1 MASSLSA
8 TSECNAELAA
18 LVRHIAEHF
27 GAHVATL
34 YRYDPDHDVF
44 FSPVGVGL
52 RDPGTFEQG
61 KPRSDRIAG
70 KVVKRRK
77 PIIAEDARG
86 HEDMRGPF
94 THRERIASAAGF
106 PLMFQD
112 RPVGVFF
119 LSYRSPHTFTTEE
132 VAEIEASLVEV
143 TVAMGNMAAEF
154 PAGEAISV
162 AERQLRLILES
173 ACTSTGAS
181 FGLFRLDRD
190 AARLVI
196 RSATGLR
203 QAFIR
208 SAAVALNTD
217 NVFARAFHT
226 DTPVFVEDLA
236 DAGSFPFPEE
246 RDFEEWHS
254 LLVAPVRVSGRPAAV
269 LAAFS
274 SASGGFK
281 PSERRLVTEM
291 AMQMGSVLT
300 GERQNRVVSDL
311 QEISTALVAKGLAL
325 RDVLELIAQRA
336 QYTFDAPI
344 VTLYPYDEEYH
355 EFDVPIALG
364 IKRPFWAHP
373 TPSEDGL
380 AAQIARTKREW
391 ICPDVE
397 EDPGVA
403 GRRFIVV
410 HEVRSSAGFPL
421 RIADEVVAV
430 MFVNYRAPYAFT
442 SDDRSLMALFG
453 SHAALAIKQA
463 RLLQAEQRRATMA
476 EIART
481 FTDSF
486 NRERVLQAVVD
497 GAVTLTDANSCSL
510 WLDDPK
516 SGGFALEARS
526 PALRNPGQ
534 DTPRHERG
542 LSRQI
547 VDTGTPVLIPDALS
561 DTRVRQ
567 SVKDEGTRS
576 ILGVPVR
583 IWGRPVGALYL
594 NSPRENHFRKRDVG
608 LLTSLADYGAIAL
621 ERMPRRLSEAA
632 ENVNKATGEI
642 LWLDERIEALLNEIV
657 NGLGFEFAAVQLIN
671 AERQEI
677 ETVSGFNTPWSGEA
691 RHRLDSRDIQAD
703 VLRSGETL
711 IIAGWDDRFDRKI
724 YDAYGHSDLVRV
736 FTPLRADGH
745 FVGTVEAGYHMS
757 AHPDI
762 TLEERDALCQAVARH
777 AETIHCATLQHVL
790 GVIIDNAVRMV
801 RADSGSIHLRYDED
815 RGRFDYEALAGARI
829 DQAFLDAFPP
839 RSSTGL
845 GWRVLQDGKPAWE
858 DDPQQLAA
866 ANPGIYA
873 PQALWAK
880 DPIRYPQGQGVRAIA
895 CLPLALPDSP
905 YKGLFYVHFWSPHK
919 FGQDEIEALELLAR
933 QVSVGIQNAQ
943 VFGEQRDLA
952 RALASM
958 STVGRS
964 LAKKVELGSLLY
976 EIAEKA
982 STVLRADLVNIYEYH
997 EKDEYF
1003 DTPPKVFG
1011 ELRFP
1016 TPMHSAVFPGDAPR
1030 ELLAARHNIFAT
1042 DAAKNLVLCRR
1053 TSRPDAAAKD
1063 PFIVREG
1070 IQSAAGVLLRAQ
1082 DEVVGVMFV
1091 NYRCQRNFSYT
1102 DRSAIE
1108 SFATYAA
1115 LAVQTARNLTQT
1127 QVDTFGHL
1135 RRVST
1140 AIMSF
1145 AELRAV
1151 LNQIAASSCSLLG
1164 ATDAVILP
1172 RDPVTGRWLTEQA
1185 AHSGQGD
1192 APFPLGEPRPE
1203 GWTEMV
1209 RHQGLVVVPDV
1220 AKAVRTA
1227 GIPGGRR
1234 HGKPQGQGLHGRGT
1248 LIRRRGPGT
1257 SGGPLCRLR
1266 FPAHVHARATETDP
1280 GVRGS
1285 GSHRDSDCAIGG
1297 RSAAA
1302 AR

>member
-8 TSECNAELAA
+8 TSEYSPELTA
-18 LVRHIAEHF
+18 LVRHVAERF
-27 GAHVATL
+27 GADVATL
-34 YRYDPDHDVF
+34 YRYDADHDVF

-70 KVVKRRK
+70 KVVKRPR

-94 THRERIASAAGF
+94 THRERIVSAAGF
-106 PLMFQD
+106 PLMFED
-112 RPVGVFF
+112 RPVGVLF

-132 VAEIEASLVEV
+132 VAEIEASLGEV
-143 TVAMGNMAAEF
+143 TVAIKNMAAEL
-154 PAGEAISV
+154 PAGEAISA

-217 NVFARAFHT
+217 NVFAQAFHT
-226 DTPVFVEDLA
+226 DTQVFVEDLPA
-236 DAGSFPFPEE
+236 AGSFPFSEE

-274 SASGGFK
+274 SAPGGFK

-300 GERQNRVVSDL
+300 GERQDRVVSDL

-364 IKRPFWAHP
+364 IKRSFWDHP
-373 TPSEDGL
+373 TPSDDGL

-397 EDPGVA
+397 EDAGVA

-442 SDDRSLMALFG
+442 PDDRSLMALFG

-476 EIART
+476 EIARG

-486 NRERVLQAVVD
+486 DREPVLQAIVD
-497 GAVTLTDANSCSL
+497 GAVKLTDATSCSL
-510 WLDDPK
+510 WLDYPK
-516 SGGFALEARS
+516 SGGFALGARS
-526 PALRNPGQ
+526 PALRDPGQ

-594 NSPRENHFRKRDVG
+594 NSLRENHFRKRDIG

-621 ERMPRRLSEAA
+621 ERIPSRLSEAA
-632 ENVNKATGEI
+632 ANVNRATGEI
-642 LWLDERIEALLNEIV
+642 LWLDERIETLLNEIV
-657 NGLGFEFAAVQLIN
+657 NGLSFEFAAVQLIN

-691 RHRLDSRDIQAD
+691 RHKLDSRDIQAYIMH
-703 VLRSGETL
+703 SGETL
-711 IIAGWDDRFDRKI
+711 TIAGWDDRFDRKI
-724 YDAYGHSDLVRV
+724 YDAYGHRDLVRI
-736 FTPLRADGH
+736 FTPLRVDGQI
-745 FVGTVEAGYHMS
+745 FGTVEAGYRVS
-757 AHPDI
+757 AHPVI
-762 TLEERDALCQAVARH
+762 TQEERDALCNAVARH
-777 AETIHCATLQHVL
+777 AEHVYHATLQHVL
-790 GVIIDNAVRMV
+790 AVIIDNAVRMV

-815 RGRFDYEALAGARI
+815 RGRFAYEAIAGPRI

-845 GWRVLQDGKPAWE
+845 GHRVLRDGKPAWE
-858 DDPQQLAA
+858 DDPQKLAA
-866 ANPGIYA
+866 ANPSIYA
-873 PQALWAK
+873 PQALWDE
-880 DPIRYPQGQGVRAIA
+880 DPDRYPRGQGVRAIA
-895 CLPLALPDSP
+895 CLPLALPGSPDEGPSSALPDSP

-933 QVSVGIQNAQ
+933 QVAVGIQNAQ
-943 VFGEQRDLA
+943 VFGEQRDFA

-964 LAKKVELGSLLY
+964 LAQKVELGSLLK

-997 EKDEYF
+997 EKDDDF
-1003 DTPPKVFG
+1003 AIPPKIFG
-1011 ELRFP
+1011 DLRFP
-1016 TPMHSAVFPGDAPR
+1016 TPMQTAVFPGDAPR
-1030 ELLAARHNIFAT
+1030 ELLAARHNIFAK
-1042 DAAKNLVLCRR
+1042 DAADNPVLCRR

-1091 NYRCQRNFSYT
+1091 NYRSQKNFAYT

-1115 LAVQTARNLTQT
+1115 LAVQTAAQ
-1127 QVDTFGHL
+1127 
-1135 RRVST
+1135 
-1140 AIMSF
+1140 
-1145 AELRAV
+1145 
-1151 LNQIAASSCSLLG
+1151 
-1164 ATDAVILP
+1164 
-1172 RDPVTGRWLTEQA
+1172 RDPGPGRHARTPAE
-1185 AHSGQGD
+1185 S
-1192 APFPLGEPRPE
+1192 LGGHPVDRGTTRRARPNRRQQPRS
-1203 GWTEMV
+1203 
-1209 RHQGLVVVPDV
+1209 
-1220 AKAVRTA
+1220 A
-1227 GIPGGRR
+1227 GG
-1234 HGKPQGQGLHGRGT
+1234 HGR
-1248 LIRRRGPGT
+1248 
-1257 SGGPLCRLR
+1257 SH
-1266 FPAHVHARATETDP
+1266 PAA
-1280 GVRGS
+1280 
-1285 GSHRDSDCAIGG
+1285 
-1297 RSAAA
+1297 
-1302 AR
+1302 